1 MDRCASADPT
11 GAVAISVFAKGS
23 GRAISRSTDDIGLIL
38 SGVPGTVPRVS
49 NTFQVDLRG
58 IVDLLSHHL
67 YASPRVYVREL
78 LQNAVD
84 AITAVGAEHSGVV
97 TVASSDSTGDG
108 TLRIDDNGIGLTEAQ
123 VHELLATIGRSSKR
137 DELGFA
143 RHEFLGQF
151 GIGLL
156 SCFLVADEIQVHT
169 RRAGAEPVMWTGF
182 SDGRYTVRPGA
193 EREPGTTVTLLPR
206 RGAEE
211 FLTAA
216 TVTELAR
223 NYGSLLP
230 VSVSVDDQR
239 VTTGTLPWELPP
251 ESRLAYAERTFGF
264 RPFDVI
270 ELNVPAAGLTGAAFV
285 LPTPVNP
292 ANRGGHRVYLKRM
305 LLSDSIEGLLP
316 EWAFF
321 ARCVVDSTELR
332 PTASREALYDD
343 GLLAETRD
351 AIADQLR
358 GWLVRLEATDPRRL
372 REFLR
377 IHHLGVKALALHDD
391 EMLRLV
397 EQWYP
402 MQTNMGD
409 VTLAEF
415 RSRHGVLRYVATAD
429 EFQQLAGVAAAQD
442 VGLINGGYFYD
453 AELIERLAMIEADVR
468 AERLDPTD
476 LTTRFTA
483 LDADVELQLRPFL
496 SAAQRRLD
504 RLGCEVVVRA
514 FDPAALPAL
523 YLVSRAA
530 AFHGEFT
537 ASRDQADDLW
547 GGVLD
552 ALSRT
557 VPTDR
562 PQLVLNHRNALVRRV
577 VTLGDP
583 ELAGLAVE
591 SLYGQALLL
600 GHHPIRP
607 SDAALLTT
615 SFLGLLERAVP
626 RDRPG
631 DPGHARRSEDGE
643 EEGGRTR

>member
-1 MDRCASADPT
+1 M
-11 GAVAISVFAKGS
+11 
-23 GRAISRSTDDIGLIL
+23 
-38 SGVPGTVPRVS
+38 S

-84 AITAVGAEHSGVV
+84 AITALGPAHSGVV
-97 TVASSDSTGDG
+97 SVVSSTGTGDG

-156 SCFLVADEIQVHT
+156 SCFLVADEIRVHT
-169 RRAGAEPVMWTGF
+169 RRDGASPVLWTGF
-182 SDGRYTVRPGA
+182 SDGRYTVGPGA
-193 EREPGTTVTLLPR
+193 EREPGTTVTLMPR

-211 FLTAA
+211 FLTGE
-216 TVTELAR
+216 TVTDLAR
-223 NYGSLLP
+223 TYGSLLP
-230 VSVSVDDQR
+230 VTVTVDGR
-239 VTTGTLPWELPP
+239 RITAGTLPWELPT
-251 ESRLAYAERTFGF
+251 ESRLAYAERTLGF
-264 RPFDVI
+264 HPFDVI

-292 ANRGGHRVYLKRM
+292 ASRGGHRVYLKRM
-305 LLSDSIEGLLP
+305 LLSESIEGLLP
-316 EWAFF
+316 DWAFF

-343 GLLAETRD
+343 GMLTETRE

-358 GWLVRLEATDPRRL
+358 GWLMRLSTTDPRRL
-372 REFLR
+372 GEFLS

-402 MQTNMGD
+402 MQTNMGE

-415 RSRHGVLRYVATAD
+415 RSRHGVLRYAATAD
-429 EFQQLAGVAAAQD
+429 EFRQLAGVAAAQD
-442 VGLINGGYFYD
+442 MGLINGGYVYD
-453 AELIERLAMIEADVR
+453 AELIQRLASIDGEVR

-476 LTTRFTA
+476 LTTRFTTV
-483 LDADVELQLRPFL
+483 DAEAELQMRPFL
-496 SAAQRRLD
+496 AAAQRRLD

-514 FDPAALPAL
+514 FDPVTLPAL

-530 AFHGEFT
+530 AFNDEFT
-537 ASRDQADDLW
+537 ASRDKADDLW

-562 PQLVLNHRNALVRRV
+562 PQLVLNHRNPLIRRV
-577 VTLGDP
+577 AALGDA

-615 SFLGLLERAVP
+615 SFLGLLDRAVP
-626 RDRPG
+626 
-631 DPGHARRSEDGE
+631 
-643 EEGGRTR
+643 EEGSR